1 MESIIEKNCILA
13 VIKLI
18 KVLNIP
24 VTKTTIKN
32 ELIGHPDYPSL
43 LSVSD
48 KLAAWNIENIAM
60 KIDKS
65 QISKMRFPLLVQV
78 KQIVNNK
85 NQKKQGII
93 DKKAESLFV
102 VVKSISNDKITFSD
116 VENEMKWK
124 TISYL
129 DFENIW
135 TGVVLIV
142 SPLANAGEENYT
154 IALRKELTNKIII
167 YVVALAV
174 IALLVSTLYK
184 LISLS
189 SIFGFFPLLYYILA
203 LFGTGICILLL
214 MYELDKESTI
224 VKKACTIGRQTNCNA
239 ILESKASKVAGI
251 LSWSEIGFG
260 FFIGELLLII
270 FSNVNANLLNFFTL
284 LSLIS
289 IIYPFFSFYYQ
300 KFIAKEWCNICLSI
314 QAIIILQFIISIYYI
329 RSSQIIHVNIDK
341 FNLEYFLYLSFPL
354 FIWLILKSTLI
365 TAKNGNKDKVV
376 LSRLKNNSE
385 IFEAL
390 LSTQKEALEY
400 DGIGITLGN
409 INGKYKLLKIC
420 NPYCNPC
427 ARAHP
432 IIENILKTN
441 NDVQV
446 QIIFNASSNLND
458 NKAKPVRHFLEYA
471 MELNNEK
478 IKEVLNDWY
487 NNSEK
492 NYDLFASNHPLQNN
506 LSDYDLKLDKMSEW
520 CINNKISA
528 TPTYFI
534 NGRQLPEI
542 YSVEDLKYLLV

>member
-24 VTKTTIKN
+24 VSKTTIKN

-48 KLAAWNIENIAM
+48 KLAEWNIENIAM

-78 KQIVNNK
+78 NQLISNK
-85 NQKKQGII
+85 NQKKQGLI

-124 TISYL
+124 TIPCVE
-129 DFENIW
+129 FENIW

-142 SPLANAGEENYT
+142 SLLTNAGEENYT
-154 IALRKELTNKIII
+154 IALRKELANKIII
-167 YVVALAV
+167 YVGALAV
-174 IALLVSTLYK
+174 IALLVSTFYK

-189 SIFGFFPLLYYILA
+189 SIFGFYPLLYYILA

-224 VKKACTIGRQTNCNA
+224 VKKACTIGRQSNCNA

-251 LSWSEIGFG
+251 ISWSEIGFG
-260 FFIGELLLII
+260 FFMGELLLII
-270 FSNVNANLLNFFTL
+270 FSNVNIDILNFLTL
-284 LSLIS
+284 LSLLS
-289 IIYPFFSFYYQ
+289 IIYPFFSIYYQ

-314 QAIIILQFIISIYYI
+314 QAIIILQFIISILYL
-329 RSSQIIHVNIDK
+329 RSFQIIPLNIDK
-341 FNLEYFLYLSFPL
+341 YILQYFPYLSFPL
-354 FIWLILKSTLI
+354 VIWLILKPILI
-365 TAKNGNKDKVV
+365 TAKNGNKDKVM
-376 LSRLKNNSE
+376 LSRLKSNSE

-409 INGKYKLLKIC
+409 LNGKYKLLKVC

-432 IIENILKTN
+432 IVENILKSN
-441 NDVQV
+441 NEVQV
-446 QIIFNASSNLND
+446 QIIFNASSKIND
-458 NKAKPVRHFLEYA
+458 NKAKPVRHFLEYSL
-471 MELNNEK
+471 ELNNEK

-487 NNSEK
+487 NNPEK
-492 NYDLFASNHPLQNN
+492 KYDLFAAKHPLQNN
-506 LSDYDLKLDKMSEW
+506 STDYDVKLDKMSEW
-520 CINNKISA
+520 CINNKIAS